1 MKKVKKVANLDSV
14 FEDYHSK
21 IEDKHFTF
29 FKSNH
34 RIYPTNI

>member
-1 MKKVKKVANLDSV
+1 MQKVKKVANLDSI
-14 FEDYHSK
+14 FEGNHSK